1 MFVND
6 GKGGFDERH
15 AVGPSRTATR
25 AVALGDL
32 DSDGLL
38 DIIVG
43 DGTEGGVRLYINR
56 GDASFEESRMIGA
69 RGDRVFALGVADVD
83 GDGDGDVVVGNSRS
97 PSAIL
102 SNDGSG
108 DGFTLTRFGD
118 AEGAVYG
125 LAIGDVN
132 GDGVADIVAGR
143 SDAPNTLYLGCC

>member
-69 RGDRVFALGVADVD
+69 RGDRVFALVVADVD

-102 SNDGSG
+102 SLS
-108 DGFTLTRFGD
+108 L
-118 AEGAVYG
+118 
-125 LAIGDVN
+125 IH
-132 GDGVADIVAGR
+132 I
-143 SDAPNTLYLGCC
+143 